1 MPFLAP
7 LIALLSPRVWM
18 AVGAVVF
25 IGAVWGHGYYLGHTR
40 ASYVCEEKAKKALNA
55 ADAQDLQAE
64 KEGRQQDLQITE
76 SLIQQKKRDDDT
88 IEALRRQIAARP
100 AGSKCE
106 YDKDNADP
114 DDAAPARRL
123 RK

>member
-1 MPFLAP
+1 MPW
-7 LIALLSPRVWM
+7 LIGLLSPRVWM
-18 AVGAVVF
+18 AVGAVAF
-25 IGAVWGHGYYLGHTR
+25 IAAVWGHGYYKGHSR
-40 ASYVCEEKAKKALNA
+40 ASYVCEEKAKKAQTA

-64 KEGRQQDLQITE
+64 REGRKQDLEITE
-76 SLIQQKKRDDDT
+76 SLTQQKKRDDET

-114 DDAAPARRL
+114 DDSAPARRL